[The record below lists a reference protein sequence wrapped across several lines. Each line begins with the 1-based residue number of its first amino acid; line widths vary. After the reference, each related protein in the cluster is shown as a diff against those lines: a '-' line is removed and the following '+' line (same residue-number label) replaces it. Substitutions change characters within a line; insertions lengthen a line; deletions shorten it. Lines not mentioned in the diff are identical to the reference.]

1 MNFSGLLSILS
12 ARRTLAVETLLKAI
26 LCIADLKP
34 HTTDSC
40 ISCQL
45 EQIVYGSSKN
55 LNWREGGVQV
65 RQGLNNEQL
74 EGLVIEKLDMT

>member
-40 ISCQL
+40 GGLPVKQISSGTASNSIFCPL

-55 LNWREGGVQV
+55 LN
-65 RQGLNNEQL
+65 
-74 EGLVIEKLDMT
+74 